1 MNNPDKIIVNI
12 GRRVAEMRL
21 KLGLTQDALAEK
33 AGVTGGYI
41 RQIEGGWKNMR
52 VSTLCRIAD
61 VLGCETA
68 DLFKTATLKKPSPG
82 RPRQV
87 NPQGASSMAMAAES
101 PAVYQVKKQKP
112 KRKK

>member
-1 MNNPDKIIVNI
+1 MNHPEKIIENI
-12 GRRVAEMRL
+12 GRRVAELRL

-52 VSTLCRIAD
+52 VTTLCRLAD

-68 DLFKTATLKKPSPG
+68 DLFKPASMKKPSPG
-82 RPRQV
+82 RPRQAK
-87 NPQGASSMAMAAES
+87 PTRGHSSLAIAAES
-101 PAVYQVKKQKP
+101 PSAYRVKKQK
-112 KRKK
+112 RKK